1 MKKLVLLAL
10 CGTALLTAGISYAH
24 HGDHD
29 EDEDYKSVSRTV
41 DLKGFDHIRLEGVY
55 DVDVIVCEDFS
66 IDLSGDA
73 REMKRTELYLDGKT
87 LVLDQNHKRNKA
99 KFKNNKGVKA
109 RITLPALYSVTV
121 EGVGRGEFE
130 NIQADDFN
138 IAVEGVGEFIF
149 EGRCE
154 NLDVSLE
161 GVGSVDTRAL
171 KCENVDADLEGM
183 GELTVYAEKSID
195 ADAEGIGSIDVY
207 GKPEQVKKS
216 KDFLSNVSI
225 K

>member
-1 MKKLVLLAL
+1 MKKLI
-10 CGTALLTAGISYAH
+10 LLTLCSAALFSVGVSQA
-24 HGDHD
+24 HD
-29 EDEDYKSVSRTV
+29 ENDDDSESVSRTV
-41 DLKGFDHIRLEGVY
+41 DLKDFDHIRLEGVY
-55 DVDVIVCEDFS
+55 DMHVLVGESFS
-66 IDLSGDA
+66 IDLSGRE
-73 REMKRTELYLDGKT
+73 REMSRTELYLDGDT
-87 LVLDQNHKRNKA
+87 LVLDQNRNDKA
-99 KFKNNKGVKA
+99 IKFKNWKGVKA
-109 RITLPALYSVTV
+109 EITLPALYGVTV

-130 NIQADDFN
+130 NIKADDFN

-149 EGRCE
+149 QGRCE

-161 GVGSVDTRAL
+161 GIGSVDTRAL

-183 GELTVYAEKSID
+183 GELTVYAAESID

-207 GKPEQVKKS
+207 GKPEQVKRS